1 MKKHLL
7 LLLVIA
13 TMLACKTGKNN
24 VERISL
30 IPEILHEGLYTMLP
44 GEMLLCDNYLVW
56 QDGFATDTFM
66 HVVDL
71 RTNQEVGTMGKIGR
85 GAEEFI
91 TPNLLGSFGKYIVV
105 ADDNLPKCALYSIDS
120 LLEHKNPYI
129 PKPNFPFRGISYATV
144 VDSATI
150 IAVLFDTSTPFRIV
164 RNQQVVGEFGQFPIQ
179 DSISNR
185 FNVLQGSVEYNHQRG
200 IMLYAPNFFPYIAL
214 YKKNEENSYTLL
226 KETNYPIH
234 YTIEKKQAE
243 LLHEYNGSFRS
254 PTFTKDYIVFLK
266 QDEDNPLP
274 KQKPTSGIRDLS
286 GVPHTVYIFDYDL
299 NLLKIADLNM
309 PVLNITANPGN
320 NTLYIIG
327 LKDSYC
333 IAKCEIK

>member
-85 GAEEFI
+85 GTEEFI

-129 PKPNFPFRGISYATV
+129 PRPNFPFKGISYATV

-150 IAVLFDTSTPFRIV
+150 IAVQFDTSTPFRIV

-185 FNVLQGSVEYNHQRG
+185 FNVLQGVVIYNHQRD
-200 IMLYAPNFFPYIAL
+200 IMLYTTNRFPYMAL
-214 YKKNEENSYTLL
+214 YKKNEGNTYTLL
-226 KETNYPIH
+226 KKTNQPIR
-234 YTIEKKQAE
+234 YTIKEKQAE
-243 LLHEYNGSFRS
+243 LLHEYNESFRS
-254 PTFTKDYIVFLK
+254 PTFTKDYIVFRK

-286 GVPHTVYIFDYDL
+286 GAPHTVYIFD
-299 NLLKIADLNM
+299 
-309 PVLNITANPGN
+309 PVLRITANPKN

>member
-1 MKKHLL
+1 MRRISIFLFLIVLASCKSSHLD
-7 LLLVIA
+7 
-13 TMLACKTGKNN
+13 
-24 VERISL
+24 VERVSL
-30 IPEILHEGLYTMLP
+30 NPQILHEGLYTMLP
-44 GEMLLCDNYLVW
+44 GAMLLCDNFLVW
-56 QDGFATDTFM
+56 EDGFATDTFM

-120 LLEHKNPYI
+120 LLERKNPYI
-129 PKPNFPFRGISYATV
+129 PRPNFPFKGISYATV
-144 VDSATI
+144 VDPATI
-150 IAVLFDTSTPFRIV
+150 IVVQFDNSIPFRII
-164 RNQQVVGEFGQFPIQ
+164 RNQQVVDEFGHFPIQ

-185 FNVLQGSVEYNHQRG
+185 FDVLQGGVEYNHQRD
-200 IMLYAPNFFPYIAL
+200 IMLYTTNRFPYMAL
-214 YKKNEENSYTLL
+214 YKKNKGGSYTLL
-226 KETNYPIH
+226 KESAYPIR
-234 YTIEKKQAE
+234 YAIKNKRAQPIDEDE
-243 LLHEYNGSFRS
+243 ESFS
-254 PTFTKDYIVFLK
+254 TSVFTKDYIVSLK

-274 KQKPTSGIRDLS
+274 KQAPTSGIRDLS
-286 GVPHTVYIFDYDL
+286 GVPHTVYIFDYNL

-309 PVLNITANPGN
+309 PVLNITANPEN

-333 IAKCEIK
+333 IAKCEIE